1 MKCDNCDKDAVYT
14 CADPGANPI
23 NYCASCLPSWLQ
35 DRADAG
41 HFPLLVEKPAEK
53 SSKKKTE
60 APADENN

>member
-14 CADPGANPI
+14 CADPGANPV

-41 HFPLLVEKPAEK
+41 HFPLTSQKPAEK

-60 APADENN
+60 TPADENN